1 MEDWIYEK
9 SGIIFRFSLSNVII
23 GILHIGLDM
32 IILLVKKYI
41 FITSRKNT
49 LSIIL
54 FNYVLSYLIKYNG
67 TKTVP

>member
-1 MEDWIYEK
+1 MGDWIYEK
-9 SGIIFRFSLSNVII
+9 SGKIFRFSLSNVIT

-32 IILLVKKYI
+32 IILVVKKYT

-49 LSIIL
+49 FSFIL

>member
-9 SGIIFRFSLSNVII
+9 SGKIFRFSLSNVII

-32 IILLVKKYI
+32 IIFLVKKYI

>member
-9 SGIIFRFSLSNVII
+9 SGKIFRFSLSNVII

-32 IILLVKKYI
+32 IIFLVKKYI

-49 LSIIL
+49 LNIIL